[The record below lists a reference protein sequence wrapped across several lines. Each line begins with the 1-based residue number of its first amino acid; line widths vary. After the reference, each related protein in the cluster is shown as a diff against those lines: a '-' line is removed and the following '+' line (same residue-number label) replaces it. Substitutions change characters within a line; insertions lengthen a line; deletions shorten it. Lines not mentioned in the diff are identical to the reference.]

1 MAAII
6 VQLKRLREAK
16 RGPGK
21 KDAKRGPQIVPLP
34 NAGDVVLDASAYD
47 EEVDDAVHAKR
58 WTLLAAV
65 DELVWGYQ
73 RAPRARPPG
82 AGRARRSSRSRSG
95 PAARS
100 ATSRATTAQGHGA
113 TALAVTRR
121 YKRIFTGFGACFNYI
136 FSVAAG
142 ARGRAPRAA
151 APAAGAPA
159 PIARPTAQVELCW
172 NMYAH
177 WFWLFWGDG
186 WNVFDF
192 ITVAVGWITEVGIE
206 LPGPLGMLRMVRALR
221 VFRLFKRVKSLR
233 KILEASRA
241 VPGVANAFLIMLI
254 TMCIY
259 AILAVD
265 FFQAEGRD
273 GVFHFESG
281 ATKLDAQRGLVAWAN
296 ATGGA
301 TPRGARTSYCDA
313 RAVARVRR
321 ATRFWVD
328 NFDGTGLIG
337 DVPPGARGEWLAHH
351 EKQVDGAGTY
361 YTPRGNEWGHE
372 YFGTFGKS
380 LFTLFQV
387 LTGDSWAEAIG
398 RPLLEGWFPM
408 SLDLDLPPPGSA
420 PAPPAPAV
428 AAPVARGAPAPAAA
442 VDAEL
447 ARVTAELAELKAAFA
462 SLEGDRRR

>member
-16 RGPGK
+16 RGPG
-21 KDAKRGPQIVPLP
+21 RRTRSGPQIVPLP

-73 RAPRARPPG
+73 RAPAPDLRAP
-82 AGRARRSSRSRSG
+82 
-95 PAARS
+95 ARS
-100 ATSRATTAQGHGA
+100 VAPPRRAEARVIYANMKVQIFVACLILANFIVSA
-113 TALAVTRR
+113 TARTFGGSIVEKQVWPSGQICDLKSHDCLKDTKCNCRAVTRR

-136 FSVAAG
+136 FS
-142 ARGRAPRAA
+142 
-151 APAAGAPA
+151 
-159 PIARPTAQVELCW
+159 VELCW

-233 KILEASRA
+233 KILESLARA

-313 RAVARVRR
+313 RGAG

-328 NFDGTGLIG
+328 NRRHRASSATCRR
-337 DVPPGARGEWLAHH
+337 ARGEWLAHH

-380 LFTLFQV
+380 LFTLFQ
-387 LTGDSWAEAIG
+387 
-398 RPLLEGWFPM
+398 
-408 SLDLDLPPPGSA
+408 
-420 PAPPAPAV
+420 
-428 AAPVARGAPAPAAA
+428 AA
-442 VDAEL
+442 VIAEVKKVLEDL
-447 ARVTAELAELKAAFA
+447 AR
-462 SLEGDRRR
+462 R

>member
-1 MAAII
+1 MKVQIFVACLILANFI
-6 VQLKRLREAK
+6 V
-16 RGPGK
+16 
-21 KDAKRGPQIVPLP
+21 
-34 NAGDVVLDASAYD
+34 
-47 EEVDDAVHAKR
+47 
-58 WTLLAAV
+58 
-65 DELVWGYQ
+65 
-73 RAPRARPPG
+73 
-82 AGRARRSSRSRSG
+82 
-95 PAARS
+95 S
-100 ATSRATTAQGHGA
+100 ATARTFGGSIVEKQVWPSGQICDLKSHDCLKDTKCNCR
-113 TALAVTRR
+113 AVTRR

-142 ARGRAPRAA
+142 APLARWRAA
-151 APAAGAPA
+151 RRRDARRPA

-233 KILEASRA
+233 KILESLARRA
-241 VPGVANAFLIMLI
+241 G
-254 TMCIY
+254 
-259 AILAVD
+259 
-265 FFQAEGRD
+265 
-273 GVFHFESG
+273 
-281 ATKLDAQRGLVAWAN
+281 
-296 ATGGA
+296 
-301 TPRGARTSYCDA
+301 
-313 RAVARVRR
+313 R

-361 YTPRGNEWGHE
+361 YAAR
-372 YFGTFGKS
+372 
-380 LFTLFQV
+380 QRV

-408 SLDLDLPPPGSA
+408 STALFFVSFILLHSVVLIN
-420 PAPPAPAV
+420 AV
-428 AAPVARGAPAPAAA
+428 AAVLLEKMARAPRRGGSRDKRGPMQVTPDDEEEEEGARPRTSSGP
-442 VDAEL
+442 
-447 ARVTAELAELKAAFA
+447 RP
-462 SLEGDRRR
+462 

>member
-1 MAAII
+1 MTRRDGRRARGLGGGRSAAEHVAAAERGAGGRGRVDGRRRAAGHAAQDLAPGGRGSASPPLGRLSRAENVAAEGGVRATFRNMKVQIFVACLIPANFI
-6 VQLKRLREAK
+6 VSATARFGVDPTPTRARGLRRA
-16 RGPGK
+16 
-21 KDAKRGPQIVPLP
+21 
-34 NAGDVVLDASAYD
+34 VL
-47 EEVDDAVHAKR
+47 EHV
-58 WTLLAAV
+58 
-65 DELVWGYQ
+65 
-73 RAPRARPPG
+73 RAP
-82 AGRARRSSRSRSG
+82 
-95 PAARS
+95 
-100 ATSRATTAQGHGA
+100 
-113 TALAVTRR
+113 
-121 YKRIFTGFGACFNYI
+121 
-136 FSVAAG
+136 
-142 ARGRAPRAA
+142 
-151 APAAGAPA
+151 
-159 PIARPTAQVELCW
+159 
-172 NMYAH
+172 

-233 KILEASRA
+233 KILESLARA

-281 ATKLDAQRGLVAWAN
+281 ATKLDAQRGLLERREASAGRRVPPAVS
-296 ATGGA
+296 GA
-301 TPRGARTSYCDA
+301 G
-313 RAVARVRR
+313 

-337 DVPPGARGEWLAHH
+337 DVTPARGEWLAHH

-408 SLDLDLPPPGSA
+408 S
-420 PAPPAPAV
+420 
-428 AAPVARGAPAPAAA
+428 
-442 VDAEL
+442 
-447 ARVTAELAELKAAFA
+447 TALFFVSFILLHSVVLINLAELKAARA
-462 SLEGDRRR
+462 LEGGQAAVIAEVKVLGDLARR